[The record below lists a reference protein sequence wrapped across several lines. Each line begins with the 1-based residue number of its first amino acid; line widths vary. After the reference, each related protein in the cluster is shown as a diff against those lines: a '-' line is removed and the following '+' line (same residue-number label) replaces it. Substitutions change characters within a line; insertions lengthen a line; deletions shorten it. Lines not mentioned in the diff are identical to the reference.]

1 METGEKEF
9 VELIRRYERVIY
21 KVCYLYTTPDATLND
36 LYQEVLINLWR
47 AYPQFRHECKVSTW
61 IYRISLNTCISY
73 LRKTKNSLETIALT
87 RNIDLQEEDDETQ
100 QMLRQLY
107 CLIGRLGDLEKSIIL
122 LYLEEKS
129 YDEIAE
135 ITGLTPTNVGT
146 RLNRIKEKLKKMN
159 KEN

>member
-47 AYPQFRHECKVSTW
+47 AYPQFRHECKLSTW

-87 RNIDLQEEDDETQ
+87 RDIDLQEEDDETQ

>member
-87 RNIDLQEEDDETQ
+87 RDIDLQEEDDETQ

-146 RLNRIKEKLKKMN
+146 RLNRIKEKLKKMI
-159 KEN
+159 KEH

>member
-87 RNIDLQEEDDETQ
+87 RDIDLQEEDDETQ

-135 ITGLTPTNVGT
+135 ITGLTPTHVGT

>member
-87 RNIDLQEEDDETQ
+87 RDIDLQEEDDETQ

-107 CLIGRLGDLEKSIIL
+107 CLISRLGDLEKSIIL